1 MDQHGK
7 TGAVFMEGWAE
18 GLTAG
23 RRSEGLSFS
32 FMRKMDR

>member
-7 TGAVFMEGWAE
+7 TGAVFTEGWAE

-23 RRSEGLSFS
+23 RRSQGLSFS